1 MIRDALAALRARR
14 GRTLLAALGV
24 LAASLVVGTAT
35 TVGYSLATGFDRAA
49 DRPTCPTCSR
59 ASTRDERDA
68 GRRARERAAEPAGPV
83 LPRER
88 LNQLLEGGLAADAQG
103 RRHRACWAGGAAT

>member
-14 GRTLLAALGV
+14 SADVLAAIGV

-49 DRPTCPTCSR
+49 ERPTCPT
-59 ASTRDERDA
+59 
-68 GRRARERAAEPAGPV
+68 
-83 LPRER
+83 
-88 LNQLLEGGLAADAQG
+88 
-103 RRHRACWAGGAAT
+103 

>member
-14 GRTLLAALGV
+14 GRTVLAALGV

-49 DRPTCPTCSR
+49 DRADLPDVLARFDR
-59 ASTRDERDA
+59 A
-68 GRRARERAAEPAGPV
+68 ERAG
-83 LPRER
+83 
-88 LNQLLEGGLAADAQG
+88 
-103 RRHRACWAGGAAT
+103 